1 MTPLEHALYYAARGW
16 RVIPIKPGFK
26 YPQGIERWQEKATTD
41 PERITRY
48 WTTNPD
54 HGIGIAT
61 GAESGLW
68 VLDVDP
74 DDGGDD
80 SLAALEARH
89 GALPDTVE
97 AVTGGGGRHLVF
109 AWPTDGTEIRNSAS
123 GVLGVGLDVRG
134 VGGQF
139 VAAPTVHPET
149 GQRYAWEVEHDPFD
163 GLAPAEAPRWLLDLL
178 AVEVGTATPRRERL
192 ERPASGAL
200 PGDLFAASTTWAD
213 ELGRD
218 GWTLHSAHHDAAGG
232 YYELWTRPGKTVR
245 DGASASLYWHGSD
258 VLKVFTS
265 NAAPLRAGETY
276 TLFGYEAVMRHGGDH
291 QAAARA
297 IRKAHNAID
306 GKASDAGDVRTTRLE
321 VAPTPPRSG
330 DEPQH
335 LDQQPYSDLGN
346 ARRLVAEHG
355 HDLRHAPQLGHW
367 LTWDGM
373 RWAEDV
379 TGEAHRRAKT
389 VVDGMLTQMATIVDS
404 DDRKKLFGHW
414 MKSQSAPRLAA
425 MVDVARTEPGIPV
438 LVAEL
443 DADPWQLNTTAG
455 VVDLRTGE
463 VHPAERRAL
472 VTKLAPARPD
482 PAAGCPTWLAFL
494 EWAMQGDDELV
505 GFVQRAVGYSL
516 TGRVDEQVLFFLH
529 GHGENGK
536 STFLNVLQAML
547 GDYAIAAE
555 PDLLIASQG
564 DKHSTGIADLV
575 GRRVAVV
582 QETEEGRRF
591 AEATVKQLT
600 GGDVVRARRMR
611 KDFFEFR
618 PTHKLWMAANHKPN
632 VRGTDH
638 AIWRRIRLI
647 PFTAS
652 LAPGQKDERL
662 LDKLLAELPAIT
674 AWALEGCLT
683 WQRTGLQP
691 PAVVVQATQE
701 YRTEQD
707 HVGRFIEDV
716 CVLDAEQCVAARE
729 LRKAYE
735 AWCEENGER
744 PWSAKAMAPQLI
756 ERGCERFKVGRENES
771 TWVGLALADQPRP
784 IDHTVAMGRVGRR
797 IGSNAALATLA
808 TDSAEPSETDVP
820 SPLTEANGSQGSRPT
835 EELF

>member
-1 MTPLEHALYYAARGW
+1 AAAAPELFTIVNPYAVAAARQQSADLVVAV
-16 RVIPIKPGFK
+16 RDST
-26 YPQGIERWQEKATTD
+26 RKAVRHIVTSSV
-41 PERITRY
+41 RGRY
-48 WTTNPD
+48 TPAQAARL
-54 HGIGIAT
+54 IAN
-61 GAESGLW
+61 
-68 VLDVDP
+68 V
-74 DDGGDD
+74 
-80 SLAALEARH
+80 
-89 GALPDTVE
+89 
-97 AVTGGGGRHLVF
+97 
-109 AWPTDGTEIRNSAS
+109 
-123 GVLGVGLDVRG
+123 VGLD
-134 VGGQF
+134 
-139 VAAPTVHPET
+139 
-149 GQRYAWEVEHDPFD
+149 
-163 GLAPAEAPRWLLDLL
+163 
-178 AVEVGTATPRRERL
+178 PRR
-192 ERPASGAL
+192 AQAL
-200 PGDLFAASTTWAD
+200 A
-213 ELGRD
+213 
-218 GWTLHSAHHDAAGG
+218 
-232 YYELWTRPGKTVR
+232 
-245 DGASASLYWHGSD
+245 
-258 VLKVFTS
+258 
-265 NAAPLRAGETY
+265 N
-276 TLFGYEAVMRHGGDH
+276 YEAAMRHGGDH

-297 IRKAHNAID
+297 IRKAHNAATKEV
-306 GKASDAGDVRTTRLE
+306 GTVRVDDEPAAPVRLE
-321 VAPTPPRSG
+321 VVPTPPPG

-335 LDQQPYSDLGN
+335 LDQQPFSDLGN
-346 ARRLVAEHG
+346 ARRLIAEHG

-367 LTWDGM
+367 LAWDGM

-389 VVDGMLTQMATIVDS
+389 VVDGMLTQMATLVDS

-425 MVDVARTEPGIPV
+425 MVEVARTEPGVPV

-494 EWAMQGDDELV
+494 EWAMQGDHELV
-505 GFVQRAVGYSL
+505 GFIQRAVGYSL

-683 WQRTGLQP
+683 WQRDGLRP
-691 PAVVVQATQE
+691 PAVVIEATQE

-744 PWSAKAMAPQLI
+744 PWSAKAMAPQLV

-797 IGSNAALATLA
+797 IGSGGGRGGPRGPTTPRAVAHPRRTGGPPHAGGRPY
-808 TDSAEPSETDVP
+808 SPS
-820 SPLTEANGSQGSRPT
+820 SPKPAG
-835 EELF
+835 